1 MYKYLKK
8 SIKQN
13 IELQEL
19 EIRKIVNELDPLG
32 IGEGFPE
39 DEYDDLVH
47 NIISILNRK
56 DYVSKDKIELLT
68 GKILD
73 YADLSIKYKE
83 QVLNTACRIMEWW
96 KSKDFNI

>member
-1 MYKYLKK
+1 M
-8 SIKQN
+8 
-13 IELQEL
+13 
-19 EIRKIVNELDPLG
+19 G

-56 DYVSKDKIELLT
+56 DYVSKDKIDLIT

-73 YADLSIKYKE
+73 YADLSVEYKNE
-83 QVLNTACRIMEWW
+83 VSNTANKIIEWW
-96 KSKDFNI
+96 QSQNFNI